1 MISSRNLSQNLSQ
14 TPWYFILLLTLGL
27 LLGGSLT
34 LDLLVMPMLYA
45 DGMMADAGFAA
56 AGSMMFWMVNHAE
69 LIGAAVVLT
78 GVLALAV
85 SRPFVREGWAIALA
99 TVLFSIP
106 LLYTYWLMPEM
117 IATGAQL
124 DLFSDRFSTAS
135 QMNWLHGGY
144 WGLEILKITAGLWLF
159 RLIDQVHLQLPE
171 TKS

>member
-1 MISSRNLSQNLSQ
+1 MISPRNLSQ

-34 LDLLVMPMLYA
+34 IDLLVMPMLYA
-45 DGMMADAGFAA
+45 DGMMADPGFAA

-85 SRPFVREGWAIALA
+85 THPLAREGWAIVLA
-99 TVLFSIP
+99 ILLFGIP
-106 LLYTYWLMPEM
+106 LIYTYWLMPEM
-117 IATGAQL
+117 LATGAQL
-124 DLFSDRFSTAS
+124 DLFGDRAS
-135 QMNWLHGGY
+135 MSPEMNWLHGGY
-144 WGLEILKITAGLWLF
+144 WGLETLKIMTALWLF
-159 RLIDQVHLQLPE
+159 RLIDREHLQMPE

>member
-1 MISSRNLSQNLSQ
+1 MIRSQTPSQ
-14 TPWYFILLLTLGL
+14 TPWYFVLLLTLGL

-45 DGMMADAGFAA
+45 DGMMTDVGFAA

-85 SRPFVREGWAIALA
+85 SHPFRREGWAIALA
-99 TVLFSIP
+99 VLLLGIP
-106 LLYTYWLMPEM
+106 LIYTYWLMPEM

-124 DLFSDRFSTAS
+124 DLFGDRFAMSPT
-135 QMNWLHGGY
+135 MNWLHGGY
-144 WGLEILKITAGLWLF
+144 WSLEILKIVAGLWLF
-159 RLIDQVHLQLPE
+159 RLIDKVHLQLPE